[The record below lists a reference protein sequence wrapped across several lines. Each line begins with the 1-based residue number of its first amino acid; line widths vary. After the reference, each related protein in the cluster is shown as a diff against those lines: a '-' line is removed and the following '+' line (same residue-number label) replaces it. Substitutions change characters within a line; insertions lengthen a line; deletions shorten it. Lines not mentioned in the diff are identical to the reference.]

1 MHFDAKVDVRQTP
14 ARIARLVTRRLVEL
28 TLHPS
33 YVRHHLTVPAPEL
46 TILIGLGHCAF
57 RDQLV
62 ITADGL
68 IIDGYSRYEL
78 ARLQARKTLH
88 CIEYEITE
96 QEALHWMLQM
106 HRRSNGLNDFT
117 RILLALELEPW
128 LREKALLNQRA
139 GGQNKGLSKL
149 TEACRVRSELAL
161 AAGVCEGNVTMV
173 KQLMARAHPDLF
185 EALRT
190 GEIRIHRAWKWSKQS
205 TAKQIQPLRIY
216 RNKKGVHRAIRRLI
230 SSHKPRST

>member
-1 MHFDAKVDVRQTP
+1 M
-14 ARIARLVTRRLVEL
+14 
-28 TLHPS
+28 
-33 YVRHHLTVPAPEL
+33 
-46 TILIGLGHCAF
+46 
-57 RDQLV
+57 
-62 ITADGL
+62 ITADGV
-68 IIDGYSRYEL
+68 IIYSRYEL

-96 QEALHWMLQM
+96 QEALHWILQM
-106 HRRSNGLNDFT
+106 HRRSNGFNDFT

-149 TEACRVRSELAL
+149 TEACSVRSKVAQ
-161 AAGVCEGNVTMV
+161 AAGVCEGNITMV

-185 EALRT
+185 EALRS

-205 TAKQIQPLRIY
+205 TAKQIQALRFY
-216 RNKKGVHRAIRRLI
+216 RSKKGVHKAIRRLI
-230 SSHKPRST
+230 SSLKPRSRQIVFDLGRLMQLVSGLGPDEASSLGVWVVQAPGKMVYVTEELVQALGSQQELALHAQ